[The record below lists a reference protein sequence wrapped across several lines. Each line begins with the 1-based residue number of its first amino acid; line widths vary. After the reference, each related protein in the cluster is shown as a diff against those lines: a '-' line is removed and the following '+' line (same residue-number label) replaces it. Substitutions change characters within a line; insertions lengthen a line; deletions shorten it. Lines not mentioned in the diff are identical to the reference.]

1 MPLKIKQGRKHNQ
14 PLPAFP
20 GWSKVFPLSM
30 PSRVKHR
37 APRKEGGKYTDLVD
51 LEGSYWK
58 YMGIWRSRWYSEL
71 GMVSSIS
78 HLNLPSLEQFFQTHQ
93 PTHTCPI
100 TCSLPRLWAGTSVSL
115 PFIEKT
121 CHRNHLC
128 SWEAQPS
135 GITCSRICPCFSA
148 QWGFKPLW
156 GGHFP
161 PSQRSIYQ
169 GEGN

>member
-30 PSRVKHR
+30 PSSVKHR
-37 APRKEGGKYTDLVD
+37 APRKEGKKYTDLVD
-51 LEGSYWK
+51 FEGSCWK

-71 GMVSSIS
+71 GMVSSMS
-78 HLNLPSLEQFFQTHQ
+78 HLNLPSLEQFFQTPQ

-100 TCSLPRLWAGTSVSL
+100 TCSLPRLWAALLFPFHSLRRLATEIIYAGGKLSQVASHVAESVPVFL
-115 PFIEKT
+115 
-121 CHRNHLC
+121 H
-128 SWEAQPS
+128 S
-135 GITCSRICPCFSA
+135 GGLNFY
-148 QWGFKPLW
+148 
-156 GGHFP
+156 GGDHFP